1 MRILES
7 NRLLLRPIEE
17 EDIYQLLEIRWD
29 ADVMHFSLHEAVS
42 RSEQLAWFKG
52 LNMKKNLALSVFL
65 KSDGALKIV
74 GTIGLYDI
82 NTRHQRATFRMR
94 LSKECQGQGIGF
106 EAGRMLMEYG
116 FNVLNLQKVCGDQ
129 FSENKAAVTFCRHLG
144 FVEEG
149 VFRKHFYQNGQF
161 RDVSFV
167 GLLKEDFHRTMAE
180 YDAKSGGK
188 NK

>member
-1 MRILES
+1 MRILETE
-7 NRLLLRPIEE
+7 RLLLRPIEE
-17 EDIYQLLEIRWD
+17 EDIYELLEIRWD
-29 ADVMHFSLHEAVS
+29 KDVMVYSLHEAVS

-52 LNMKKNLALSVFL
+52 LNTKKNLALSVLL
-65 KSDGALKIV
+65 KKDGGLKLV

-116 FNVLNLQKVCGDQ
+116 FNVLNLHKICGDQ
-129 FSENKAAVTFCRHLG
+129 FAINKAAVTFCRHLG
-144 FVEEG
+144 FEEEG
-149 VFRKHFYQNGQF
+149 TLREHFYQNGEF

-167 GLLKEDFHRTMAE
+167 GLLKGDFFRAMATRDTE
-180 YDAKSGGK
+180 GQKDPK
-188 NK
+188 